1 MSLNSV
7 VEVRP
12 VKPFSLPSSEAH
24 EALARL
30 TGEQLKITHELY
42 NRLAGIQRE
51 VEKLTSSFPGMVFA
65 SMGGHSLPSL
75 DHNTAL
81 DGLSCCFELWR
92 VTAAADELIKEVQRQ
107 RGMLMAFSTLF
118 DGMGVRHD

>member
-1 MSLNSV
+1 MSQNS
-7 VEVRP
+7 VEVRS

-24 EALARL
+24 EALVRL

-107 RGMLMAFSTLF
+107 RGMLLGFSQLF
-118 DGMGVRHD
+118 DGMEVRHD

>member
-1 MSLNSV
+1 MTNPL
-7 VEVRP
+7 
-12 VKPFSLPSSEAH
+12 PFHNGAQSH

-42 NRLAGIQRE
+42 SRLARIQRE
-51 VEKLTSSFPGMVFA
+51 VEKLASSFPCMVFA
-65 SMGGHSLPSL
+65 SLGGQSLSPL

-107 RGMLMAFSTLF
+107 RGMMLGFSTLF
-118 DGMGVRHD
+118 DGMEVRHD